1 MITTTW
7 DKGKRHWILV
17 CRSKKRWKKLK
28 PRIVRRFRHTA
39 LGKVLETLIQLGL
52 TLWTDFVP

>member
-1 MITTTW
+1 MTATAW

-39 LGKVLETLIQLGL
+39 PGKVLQKLKQLET
-52 TLWTDFVP
+52 TCRTT